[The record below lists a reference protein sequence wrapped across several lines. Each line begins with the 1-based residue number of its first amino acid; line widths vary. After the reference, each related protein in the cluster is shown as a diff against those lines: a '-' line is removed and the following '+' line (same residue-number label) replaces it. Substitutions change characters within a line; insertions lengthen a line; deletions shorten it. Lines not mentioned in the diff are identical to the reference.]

1 MCWLTD
7 VIIPIICALIG
18 GGLTMWGVQRTLKA
32 QRIESDRIRIQEAR
46 PYLFTEHLMRT
57 PAGNNSIPQL
67 LLKSTETNSC
77 DYALRCYVKN
87 SDNGIAVVK
96 KVITDKHTYIPTVGN
111 VINKNCITG
120 LNIFLVD
127 KSETM
132 HGWKMFIEDIYGN
145 EYCYLM
151 TLDGNMLNIGAC
163 VESEN
168 SQKGK
173 ARKFK

>member
-32 QRIESDRIRIQEAR
+32 QRIESDRIRIQEAK
-46 PYLFTEHLMRT
+46 PYLFAKHPMRA
-57 PAGNNSIPQL
+57 PAWDSIPQL
-67 LLKSTETNSC
+67 PLKSAEGDRC
-77 DYALRCYVKN
+77 DYALQCYVKN

-96 KVITDKHTYIPTVGN
+96 KVTTDNHTYIPTEGN
-111 VINKNCITG
+111 VIDKDCVTG

-127 KSETM
+127 KTETM
-132 HGWKMFIEDIYGN
+132 HGWKLFVEDIYGN

-151 TLDGNMLNIGAC
+151 ILDGNMLNIGAC

-168 SQKGK
+168 SRKGK
-173 ARKFK
+173 VRKFK

>member
-1 MCWLTD
+1 
-7 VIIPIICALIG
+7 
-18 GGLTMWGVQRTLKA
+18 
-32 QRIESDRIRIQEAR
+32 
-46 PYLFTEHLMRT
+46 MRT

-67 LLKSTETNSC
+67 LLKSTEANSC

>member
-32 QRIESDRIRIQEAR
+32 QRSESDRIRIQEAK
-46 PYLFTEHLMRT
+46 PYLFAEH
-57 PAGNNSIPQL
+57 PAQTTAQDSIPQL
-67 LLKSTETNSC
+67 LLKSVAGNSC
-77 DYALRCYVKN
+77 THAPRCHVKN
-87 SDNGIAVVK
+87 SDNGIAIIK
-96 KVITDKHTYIPTVGN
+96 KVTTDNHTYIPIWGN
-111 VINKNCITG
+111 IVDKNCVTG
-120 LNIFLVD
+120 LSVFLSS
-127 KSETM
+127 KNETM
-132 HGWKMFIEDIYGN
+132 HGWRLFVEDIYGN

-168 SQKGK
+168 SEKGK